1 MTRRVRFLALPLML
15 LCNLALAATP
25 VVFEHPATPAQLRV
39 IIAKAEQE
47 LARVP
52 VLRGQFTQI
61 KTLQEIP
68 APLKSTG
75 RFIIS
80 RTQGIYWHTLTP
92 FDSEFILTPTQM
104 LQVDGGKVAVRIDAA
119 TQPGLK
125 VVGDVFFSIFNLDPA
140 ALASNF
146 TLYGM
151 SAAKGWVMGLRPR
164 NSALGSLLTE
174 AVITGDRRVSKVNL
188 LDAHGDRT
196 EITLENTTGTA
207 ALTPQEAA
215 LFHQ

>member
-1 MTRRVRFLALPLML
+1 MTRLMTLLSLL
-15 LCNLALAATP
+15 LCQAAYAATP
-25 VVFEHPATPAQLRV
+25 AVFDHPATPAQLRV
-39 IIAKAEQE
+39 IITAAEQE
-47 LARVP
+47 LAHSP

-80 RTQGIYWHTLTP
+80 RAQGIYWHTLTP

-104 LQVDGGKVAVRIDAA
+104 LQVDSGKVMVRIDAA

-125 VVGDVFFSIFNLDPA
+125 IVGDVFFSIFNLDPA

-151 SAAKGWVMGLRPR
+151 PAGKGWTMGLRPL
-164 NSALGSLLTE
+164 NSALAGVLTQ
-174 AVITGDRRVSKVNL
+174 AVITGDKRVSAVEL

-196 EITLENTTGTA
+196 AITLENTTSSA

-215 LFHQ
+215 LFKQ